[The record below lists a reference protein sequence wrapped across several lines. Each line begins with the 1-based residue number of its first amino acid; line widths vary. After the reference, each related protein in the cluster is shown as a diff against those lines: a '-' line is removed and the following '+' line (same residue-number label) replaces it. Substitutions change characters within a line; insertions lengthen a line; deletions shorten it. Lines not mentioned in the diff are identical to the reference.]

1 MTKKYLIGTD
11 EAGVGP
17 VFGPLVVCGVI
28 VDLKNIDKLE
38 KCGVKDSKL
47 FGSDGQARKKRKNVW
62 EKASIFLEDFQ
73 YKIIS
78 AEDLDKKNMYELE
91 IEAIAEILIKL
102 DWEKTEI
109 IYIAQ
114 LGQTSF
120 KKFLQRLEKKEKSF
134 SQDEFAQKVIYEKDA
149 DSLYIPVSLASII
162 AKVKRDEEVEKL
174 CQRIGE
180 SYISGYPNKK
190 TEIFLR
196 KYFKKHNALPPG
208 TRKKRQWEPLK
219 ELIEKERN
227 NSSLKIPYKRMS
239 REAESLISFFDKSSG

>member
-1 MTKKYLIGTD
+1 MSKKYLIGID
-11 EAGVGP
+11 EAGLGP
-17 VFGPLVVCGVI
+17 VFGPLIVCGVT
-28 VDLKNIDKLE
+28 VDSKNIDKLE
-38 KCGVKDSKL
+38 KCGVKDSKF
-47 FGSDGQARKKRKNVW
+47 FGSNEQARKERKNVW

-91 IEAIAEILIKL
+91 IEAIADILIKL
-102 DWEKTEI
+102 DWKKVKI

-114 LGQTSF
+114 LGRMSF
-120 KKFLQRLEKKEKSF
+120 KKFLQRLEKKEKLF
-134 SQDEFAQKVIYEKDA
+134 SQNEFIQKVIYKKDA

-174 CQRIGE
+174 CQKIGE

-196 KYFKKHNALPPG
+196 KYFKKHNTLPPG
-208 TRKKRQWEPLK
+208 TRKKRQWRPLR
-219 ELIEKERN
+219 ELIEKELN
-227 NSSLKIPYKRMS
+227 NSSLKIP
-239 REAESLISFFDKSSG
+239 